1 MNIYFY
7 VLQFMDVASELKN
20 HFKNFCDS
28 SYSDSKMNDHLQQK
42 LKSKLLKAN
51 STNKKLALWFNLTC
65 WWKGIMTSGNTKK
78 KHPLKT
84 PPPFLKTLLDIPN
97 YITYTVFENHSKSL
111 ILQKICKFNYDH
123 FRRENSNSWKTK
135 QTADRSE

>member
-84 PPPFLKTLLDIPN
+84 PPPFLKTLLDILL
-97 YITYTVFENHSKSL
+97 ITSL
-111 ILQKICKFNYDH
+111 TQCLKIAQKVSFYNIASVYSQINM
-123 FRRENSNSWKTK
+123 SWKNNDTNRIK
-135 QTADRSE
+135 IKY

>member
-1 MNIYFY
+1 MNIFFY

-97 YITYTVFENHSKSL
+97 YITYHSVWKSL
-111 ILQKICKFNYDH
+111 KKSHFSKKICKVNYDH
-123 FRRENSNSWKTK
+123 FWRENSNSWYK
-135 QTADRSE
+135 